1 MKIKQQGFTLIEL
14 VVTVAMAAII
24 LAMGVPSFQET
35 IRNNQLTSNAN
46 EFIAALNLTRSEA
59 VKRGVRV
66 VLCKSSDQANCTG
79 AGGYDQGWVV
89 FVDADNDAT
98 IDAPGDIVRVFEGL
112 KTGLTLAVAGAPTN
126 DIDDY
131 VAYLP
136 QGMAQS
142 IGGAFQAGTL
152 VLCKDAKARNIVIS
166 STGRARV
173 DTNATC

>member
-1 MKIKQQGFTLIEL
+1 MNEMEHGFTLIEL
-14 VVTVAMAAII
+14 VVTVALAAII

-46 EFIAALNLTRSEA
+46 SFVAALNLTRSEA

-66 VLCKSSDQANCTG
+66 TLCKSSDQASCAA

-89 FVDADNDAT
+89 FADADNDAT

-112 KTGLTLAVAGAPTN
+112 PTGLTLAVAGAPAN
-126 DIDDY
+126 DIGDY
-131 VAYLP
+131 VSYLP

-142 IGGAFQAGTL
+142 VGGAFQAGTL
-152 VLCKDAKARNIVIS
+152 VLCKDAMARNIVIS